1 MAGGAAE
8 VAALSW
14 VHETV
19 IGEAACVT
27 LVRSG
32 DPAQV
37 ARAFGGRPRRSRRA
51 TLAQAAEELAA
62 EALGDDPVVAV
73 RGIDS
78 WVLAVE
84 VNGWQGSRPEV
95 LRRVSQGTRAVSAF
109 WNVNGVTRFSYAAS
123 GQVLT
128 AFEAMSPE
136 RREGSDPDF
145 LEEVRSGLPWDTADW
160 VALMLA
166 LAARLTGQPVEPAWL
181 DGEFLVMPVEAAAEE
196 VRPDIYPRYEALTYQ
211 DGPLAWALGHSAGD
225 LLGAAARVAAEYVAG
240 ASGLDSR
247 PAVADALR
255 EGTRLGPASSAALD
269 QLAGELDRAARRSR
283 EGDRVPAGRFWAVT
297 ALREAAN
304 PVPLAAAFRA
314 ISAASLCAQA
324 LGLDAAA
331 LRAAVMGALGDPAP
345 PSGSLGLT
353 ASPGPSPA
361 GRYEWI
367 TDHWLAP
374 VGVITFA
381 TDISPE
387 ALARAFGGDP
397 ARASTGVPVLTAGRI
412 AAIRPAGEWVTAVE
426 RGEPLAV
433 FNRFPRLPAETRAV
447 SVSWSA
453 RGRIWLHDVVGGRV
467 RAALDP
473 QRPEQRAGDDPDAID
488 AYLAGLQLTIPG
500 TDAAGHVP
508 LLLAVAE
515 RLTGLK
521 MAPEWLDQPHLL
533 VPLPEWLP
541 PPRTSGP

>member
-1 MAGGAAE
+1 MLDGAAQ
-8 VAALSW
+8 VAAFSW
-14 VHETV
+14 VQDTV

-37 ARAFGGRPRRSRRA
+37 ARVLGGRLRRSRRA
-51 TLAQAAEELAA
+51 SLAQVAEEL
-62 EALGDDPVVAV
+62 GDEPVVAV

-95 LRRVSQGTRAVSAF
+95 LRRVSQGTRAVSMF

-123 GQVLT
+123 GQVLA
-128 AFEAMSPE
+128 AFDAMSPGQ
-136 RREGSDPDF
+136 REGSDPDF

-166 LAARLTGQPVEPAWL
+166 LAARLTGQPMESAWL
-181 DGEFLVMPVEAAAEE
+181 DGEFLVMPVDAAAEQ
-196 VRPDIYPRYEALTYQ
+196 VRPDIYPRYDALTYQ
-211 DGPLAWALGHSAGD
+211 DGPLAWALEHSAND
-225 LLGAAARVAAEYVAG
+225 LLNAAARAAAEYVIR

-247 PAVADALR
+247 RAVAGALR
-255 EGTRLGPASSAALD
+255 EGTELGPAPSAALE
-269 QLAGELDRAARRSR
+269 QLASEFDRAARRSR

-314 ISAASLCAQA
+314 INAASLSAQA
-324 LGLDAAA
+324 LDLDAAA
-331 LRAAVMGALGDPAP
+331 LRAAVIGALGDPVP

-353 ASPGPSPA
+353 ASPGPAPA
-361 GRYEWI
+361 DRYEWI

-381 TDISPE
+381 TGISPE
-387 ALARAFGGDP
+387 ELAQAFGGEP
-397 ARASTGVPVLTAGRI
+397 AHAPTGVPLLTVERI
-412 AAIRPAGEWVTAVE
+412 AAIRPTGEWVVAIE

-433 FNRFPRLPAETRAV
+433 FNRFPRLPADTTAV
-447 SVSWSA
+447 SISWSA
-453 RGRIWLHDVVGGRV
+453 RGRIWLHYLVGGQVRV
-467 RAALDP
+467 GLDP
-473 QRPEQRAGDDPDAID
+473 QRPEQRDGNNPGAID
-488 AYLAGLQLTIPG
+488 EYLAGLQLTIPG

-515 RLTGLK
+515 RLTGLR

-541 PPRTSGP
+541 PPRPSE

>member
-1 MAGGAAE
+1 MPDSAAE
-8 VAALSW
+8 VAAFSW
-14 VHETV
+14 VQDTV

-32 DPAQV
+32 DPAHV
-37 ARAFGGRPRRSRRA
+37 ARALGGRVRRSRRA
-51 TLAQAAEELAA
+51 NLTQAAED
-62 EALGDDPVVAV
+62 LGGDPVVAV
-73 RGIDS
+73 RSVDS

-95 LRRVSQGTRAVSAF
+95 LRRVSQGTRAVSTF

-123 GQVLT
+123 GQVMT

-136 RREGSDPDF
+136 QREGADPDF

-166 LAARLTGQPVEPAWL
+166 LAARLTGQPMEPAWL
-181 DGEFLVMPVEAAAEE
+181 DGEFLVMPVDAAAEE
-196 VRPDIYPRYEALTYQ
+196 VRPDVYPRYEALTYE
-211 DGPLAWALGHSAGD
+211 DGPLAWALEHSTDA
-225 LLGAAARVAAEYVAG
+225 LQSAAASAAAGYVIR

-247 PAVADALR
+247 VAVATALQ
-255 EGTRLGPASSAALD
+255 EGTGLGPAPSAALD
-269 QLAGELDRAARRSR
+269 QMARELDRAARRSR
-283 EGDRVPAGRFWAVT
+283 EGDRVPVGRSWAVT

-304 PVPLAAAFRA
+304 PVPLAASFRA

-331 LRAAVMGALGDPAP
+331 LRATVMGALGDPAP

-353 ASPGPSPA
+353 ASSGPLPA
-361 GRYEWI
+361 DRYGWI

-374 VGVITFA
+374 VGVITFLA
-381 TDISPE
+381 GASPE

-397 ARASTGVPVLTAGRI
+397 DHAPTGVPVLTVERI
-412 AAIRPAGEWVTAVE
+412 AAIRSAGEWVVAVE

-433 FNRFPRLPAETRAV
+433 FNRFPRISAETTAI
-447 SVSWSA
+447 SISWSA
-453 RGRIWLHDVVGGRV
+453 RGRSWLHYVVGGRV
-467 RAALDP
+467 RVGLDP
-473 QRPEQRAGDDPDAID
+473 QRPEQRAGDDPNAID
-488 AYLAGLQLTIPG
+488 GYLAGLQLTIPG

-515 RLTGLK
+515 RLTGLR

-541 PPRTSGP
+541 PPRASG